1 MLRGTLVFFVR
12 AAHAVLDVVIDD
24 EVQLLI
30 REAVTAARGRW
41 LTPSTVTASPSM
53 SNAARHAPLRYL
65 EHVASQD
72 QLAGIQQST
81 DIGIMISRSWSVGRS
96 NPNDFNA
103 SLGTSSGRRP

>member
-81 DIGIMISRSWSVGRS
+81 DIGIHDITELVSWTLEPQRLQRVAGDFLRS
-96 NPNDFNA
+96 
-103 SLGTSSGRRP
+103 